1 LQPTLGRDNDLRGEH
16 SATVNALQNQ
26 LVNLTPRRSDAG
38 ACFPCGGQESWS
50 WTSLHTAL
58 KTIGVPTSFGSTHIT
73 AINSSQLVTASLSRW
88 EEVVEIAAG
97 QQATPY
103 QKTEATLAPII
114 DMESHPVEAVPAE

>member
-1 LQPTLGRDNDLRGEH
+1 MQPTLGRDNDPREEH

-26 LVNLTPRRSDAG
+26 PVNLTPRRSDAV
-38 ACFPCGGQESWS
+38 ARFPCGGQESWS

-58 KTIGVPTSFGSTHIT
+58 KTIGMPTSFGSTHIT
-73 AINSSQLVTASLSRW
+73 AINSSLSRW

-114 DMESHPVEAVPAE
+114 DM

>member
-1 LQPTLGRDNDLRGEH
+1 MRRAKLELDLVAYR
-16 SATVNALQNQ
+16 A
-26 LVNLTPRRSDAG
+26 
-38 ACFPCGGQESWS
+38 
-50 WTSLHTAL
+50 

-73 AINSSQLVTASLSRW
+73 AINSSQFVTASLSRW

-114 DMESHPVEAVPAE
+114 DMESAAESHPVEAVPAE

>member
-1 LQPTLGRDNDLRGEH
+1 LQPTLGRDNDPRGEH

-26 LVNLTPRRSDAG
+26 PVNLTPRRSDAG
-38 ACFPCGGQESWS
+38 ARFPCGGQESWS

-73 AINSSQLVTASLSRW
+73 AINSSLSRW

-114 DMESHPVEAVPAE
+114 DMESAAESHPVEAVPAE